1 MHEHSAEIG
10 RIDRQTD
17 LVVLICEINKILF
30 LELSVWICDLA
41 LERLKKIYGWKIWFE
56 YDYLQSCLVIVHFQT
71 EALFYC

>member
-1 MHEHSAEIG
+1 MREHSTEIG

-17 LVVLICEINKILF
+17 LMVLICETNKILF

-56 YDYLQSCLVIVHFQT
+56 YDYLQSCLVIVHF
-71 EALFYC
+71 

>member
-1 MHEHSAEIG
+1 MHEHSAEID
-10 RIDRQTD
+10 RINRQTD

-41 LERLKKIYGWKIWFE
+41 LERLKKIYGWKNWFE

-71 EALFYC
+71 EALFHC

>member
-17 LVVLICEINKILF
+17 LVVLICETNKILF

-41 LERLKKIYGWKIWFE
+41 LERLKKIYGRKIWFE
-56 YDYLQSCLVIVHFQT
+56 YDYLQSCLVIVHF
-71 EALFYC
+71 

>member
-41 LERLKKIYGWKIWFE
+41 LEWLKKIYGWKIWFE
-56 YDYLQSCLVIVHFQT
+56 CDYLQSCLVIVHFQT

>member
-1 MHEHSAEIG
+1 MREHSTEIG

-17 LVVLICEINKILF
+17 LMVLICVTNKILF

-56 YDYLQSCLVIVHFQT
+56 YDYLQSCLVIVHF
-71 EALFYC
+71 